1 MILTD
6 RQVALLNFVKIA
18 HKHQVRKYTDEP
30 YITHLIAVADKVIPY
45 VDKYPLIWE
54 VALCHDLFE
63 DTEVTYNSFQKP
75 LRSFGYSTEESFNVS
90 WGVSQL
96 TDTYTSKD
104 YPDWNRNQ
112 RKRSEAMRL
121 GGISPLAQTVKYAD
135 MIDNTSSIVDHD
147 HKFAK
152 VYLEEKG
159 MYLKAM
165 RNGEWDLYVE
175 AVGTLYYSK
184 ILLQHKL
191 NLKI

>member
-6 RQVALLNFVKIA
+6 RQVKLLDFVKIA
-18 HKHQVRKYTDEP
+18 HKDQLRKYTNEP
-30 YITHLIAVADKVIPY
+30 YITHLIAVSDKVISY

-63 DTEVTYNSFQKP
+63 DTEVVYRQLYSSLVK
-75 LRSFGYSTEESFNVS
+75 FGYLDSEATNICH
-90 WGVSQL
+90 GVNNL
-96 TDTYTSKD
+96 TDKYTSED

-112 RKRSEAMRL
+112 RKRSESIRL
-121 GGISPLAQTVKYAD
+121 ASISPMSQTAKYAD

-147 HKFAK
+147 HKFAE
-152 VYLEEKG
+152 VYLKEKS
-159 MYLKAM
+159 MYLQVM